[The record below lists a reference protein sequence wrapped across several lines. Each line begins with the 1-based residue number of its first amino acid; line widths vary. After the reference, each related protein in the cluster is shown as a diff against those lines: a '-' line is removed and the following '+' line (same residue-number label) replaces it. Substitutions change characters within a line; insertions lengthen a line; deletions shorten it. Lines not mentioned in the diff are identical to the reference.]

1 MIVTDVGVA
10 HWEIQL
16 ADVEPFAIHFCFLEP
31 IEGGLAHAPA
41 VAFGISTRADDEI
54 VWHIPLSA

>member
-1 MIVTDVGVA
+1 
-10 HWEIQL
+10 
-16 ADVEPFAIHFCFLEP
+16 
-31 IEGGLAHAPA
+31 LAHAPA